1 MEGRCDNMKKNIST
15 PTTNDLLSI
24 EDLVM
29 MSCDDV
35 QKYMAKQREKYL
47 SMHTAPITQGKGSDK
62 RWTTRVPD
70 KNKSDGRRVIRK
82 PTKEEV
88 ENEVIQFYKEQ
99 EISTGKA
106 RVFAAI
112 TLSAL
117 FPLWIDYA
125 SERPNIASET
135 LRKYRNDYKRFIADS
150 DFGRMKVK
158 DIDYIDIEE
167 FLIAEIQ
174 RLNLKKK
181 ALGNLFGYLKS
192 VFAYAMRKRII
203 RSNPCDLV
211 DLKNVRPY
219 CNNTARASTERVL
232 TDAEISALLHTL
244 HQHQA
249 EYPLYMADYA
259 IEICLHTGLRVG
271 EAAALRWDCIANG
284 ELHIRQSEH
293 RVDHNDG
300 ASTYEIGATKNGK
313 ERRIPIS
320 DSLQA
325 VFDRIRTLHEGHG
338 IDSDYIIADTN
349 GRVIAPTI
357 SKAMYRR
364 GVEANINAKSIHALR
379 RTVSSK
385 LNSRLPSATV
395 ALIMGHTE
403 EVNRTHYNYD
413 IMELT
418 IKKSAMEQICAIST

>member
-1 MEGRCDNMKKNIST
+1 MKKNIST

-219 CNNTARASTERVL
+219 CDNTARASTERVL
-232 TDAEISALLHTL
+232 TNAEISALLHTL

-271 EAAALRWDCIANG
+271 EATALRWDCIANG

-325 VFDRIRTLHEGHG
+325 VFDSG
-338 IDSDYIIADTN
+338 YIIADRN

-403 EVNRTHYNYD
+403 EVNQTHYNYD

-418 IKKSAMEQICAIST
+418 IKKSAMEQICAIPT

>member
-1 MEGRCDNMKKNIST
+1 MKKEMFTST
-15 PTTNDLLSI
+15 NNCLLSA

-29 MSCDDV
+29 MSSDDV
-35 QKYMAKQREKYL
+35 QEYMAKQRQKYL
-47 SMHTAPITQGKGSDK
+47 SMHTAPITQGKGSDH

-70 KNKSDGRRVIRK
+70 KNKPDGRRVIRK

-88 ENEVIQFYKEQ
+88 ENEVIRFYMEQ
-99 EISTGKA
+99 EASTGKA
-106 RVFAAI
+106 HISAAI

-125 SERPNIASET
+125 SKRPNIASET

-150 DFGRMKVK
+150 DFGRMKIRE
-158 DIDYIDIEE
+158 IDYIDIEE

-174 RLNLKKK
+174 RLDLKKK
-181 ALGNLFGYLKS
+181 ALGNLYGYLKS

-203 RSNPCDLV
+203 QSTPCERV

-219 CNNTARASTERVL
+219 CDNTEKPSAERVL
-232 TDAEISALLHTL
+232 SDTEITALLHTL

-259 IEICLHTGLRVG
+259 IEICVHTGLRVG
-271 EAAALRWDCIANG
+271 EVAALRWDCIAGG

-293 RVDHNDG
+293 RIDHDDH
-300 ASTYEIGATKNGK
+300 ASTYEIGTTKNGK
-313 ERRIPIS
+313 ERRVPIS
-320 DSLQA
+320 DGLQA
-325 VFDRIRTLHEGHG
+325 VFDRIQTLHEAHG
-338 IDSDYIIADTN
+338 IHSGYIIADAE

-364 GVEANINAKSIHALR
+364 GVEAGIHAKSIHALR

-403 EVNRTHYNYD
+403 EVNKNHYNYD
-413 IMELT
+413 TTELK
-418 IKKSAMEQICAIST
+418 IKKEAMDQIYPLSS

>member
-1 MEGRCDNMKKNIST
+1 MKKEMFTST
-15 PTTNDLLSI
+15 NNCLLSA

-29 MSCDDV
+29 MSSDDV
-35 QKYMAKQREKYL
+35 QEYMAKQRQKYL
-47 SMHTAPITQGKGSDK
+47 SMHTAPITQGKGSDH

-70 KNKSDGRRVIRK
+70 KNKPDGRRVIRK

-88 ENEVIQFYKEQ
+88 ENEVIRFYMEQ
-99 EISTGKA
+99 EASTGKA
-106 RVFAAI
+106 HISAAI

-125 SERPNIASET
+125 SKRPNIASET

-150 DFGRMKVK
+150 DFGRMKVRE
-158 DIDYIDIEE
+158 IDYIDIEE
-167 FLIAEIQ
+167 YLIAEIQ
-174 RLNLKKK
+174 RLDLKKR
-181 ALGNLFGYLKS
+181 ALGNLYGYLKS

-203 RSNPCDLV
+203 QSNPCDLV

-219 CNNTARASTERVL
+219 CDNTEKPNAERVL
-232 TDAEISALLHTL
+232 TDAEITALLHTL

-259 IEICLHTGLRVG
+259 IEICIHTGLRVG
-271 EAAALRWDCIANG
+271 EVAALRWDCIADG
-284 ELHIRQSEH
+284 ELHICQSEH
-293 RVDHNDG
+293 RVDHEDS

-313 ERRIPIS
+313 ERRVPIS
-320 DSLQA
+320 DGLQE
-325 VFDRIRTLHEGHG
+325 VFDRIRALHKAHG
-338 IDSDYIIADTN
+338 IHSDYIIADVE

-364 GVEANINAKSIHALR
+364 GVEASINAKSIHALR

-385 LNSRLPSATV
+385 LNLKLPSATV

-403 EVNRTHYNYD
+403 EVNKNHYNYD
-413 IMELT
+413 TTELK
-418 IKKSAMEQICAIST
+418 IKKEAMDQIYPLSS

>member
-1 MEGRCDNMKKNIST
+1 MGRTVPIHSST
-15 PTTNDLLSI
+15 PYDFSLLSP
-24 EDLVM
+24 EELTM
-29 MSCDDV
+29 MSSDDV
-35 QKYMAKQREKYL
+35 LDYINMNRQKYLK
-47 SMHTAPITQGKGSDK
+47 MHTAPITQGKGGDH

-70 KNKSDGRRVIRK
+70 KSKSDGRRVIRK

-88 ENEVIQFYKEQ
+88 ENEVIKFYMEQ
-99 EISTGKA
+99 EQSAKQAKISTT
-106 RVFAAI
+106 I

-117 FPLWIDYA
+117 FPLWIEYA
-125 SERPNIASET
+125 ANRPNIASET
-135 LRKYRNDYKRFIADS
+135 LRKYRNDYKRFIANS
-150 DFGRMKVK
+150 DFGQMKIRE
-158 DIDYIDIEE
+158 IDCFDIED

-174 RLNLKKK
+174 RLNLRKK

-203 RSNPCDLV
+203 QRNPCDLV

-219 CNNTARASTERVL
+219 CNNTARPNAERVL
-232 TDAEISALLHTL
+232 TDTEITALLHTL
-244 HQHQA
+244 HHHQA

-259 IEICLHTGLRVG
+259 IEICIHTGLRVG
-271 EAAALRWDCIANG
+271 EVAALRWDCIANG

-293 RVDHNDG
+293 RVDHEDS

-320 DSLQA
+320 DGLQA
-325 VFDRIRTLHEGHG
+325 VFDKIRFLHEAHD
-338 IDSDYIIADTN
+338 IHSDYIIADAE

-364 GVEANINAKSIHALR
+364 GVEANIHAKSIHALR

-403 EVNRTHYNYD
+403 EVNLNHYNYD
-413 IMELT
+413 IVELK
-418 IKKSAMEQICAIST
+418 IKREAMEQICAIST